1 MREAFTSSHLKHRQ
15 QDERSVF
22 SVALLTVLTNLV
34 LFICCH
40 TCRRPSKVR
49 CMVTH
54 LLGWAPFV
62 VMAVIRE
69 SSSSF
74 FSFSFFTR
82 LSIARFAKLSL
93 SPPCRWHIRL
103 CTMLRQA
110 SLLVGVFV
118 IDILHL
124 RFQPWGGFL
133 QPSQVSLSEMSRWK
147 CCWADAAKAFNNL
160 KQTDP
165 CFMTSMFNGE
175 LRKAKPMHGN
185 YIHTSRSTLAQ
196 LGNHID

>member
-1 MREAFTSSHLKHRQ
+1 MLTYQCSERRPSRSGMGWHKHCHISSQRHTGNISRVSIHSCVDQAIAIVGHRQ
-15 QDERSVF
+15 HEENLFAPQPKAQRGRSNETGSVF
-22 SVALLTVLTNLV
+22 SYNKKELN
-34 LFICCH
+34 IKP
-40 TCRRPSKVR
+40 TCRRPSKVL

-74 FSFSFFTR
+74 FSFSFLTR
-82 LSIARFAKLSL
+82 LSIARLAKLSL

-118 IDILHL
+118 IDILLL
-124 RFQPWGGFL
+124 RFQP
-133 QPSQVSLSEMSRWK
+133 
-147 CCWADAAKAFNNL
+147 
-160 KQTDP
+160 
-165 CFMTSMFNGE
+165 
-175 LRKAKPMHGN
+175 
-185 YIHTSRSTLAQ
+185 
-196 LGNHID
+196 